1 MDLFINGIAVSVT
14 RKNMKTL
21 RLKVGDGVKVTVSA
35 PLFLP
40 SERIISFIE
49 DKTEWIKSQIEKQKI
64 KKEKETLK
72 FISGEKLSLFGKEY
86 LLKIV
91 ACKKEKVE
99 VLDNEII
106 LFVKESYSLEQMQCL
121 LDGFYK
127 NHLKDAITRKLP
139 YYERVTTLK
148 TSSYAIRK
156 MKTRWGSCNVKSG
169 KITFNIELAKYPVE
183 CLEYVIVHELCH
195 LKHANHKKEFWNL
208 VEKYCPEY
216 KRYRKILKG

>member
-1 MDLFINGIAVSVT
+1 MNLLINGIAVSVT

-21 RLKVGDGVKVTVSA
+21 RLKVSDGGKVTVSA

-40 SERIISFIE
+40 SQRIISFIE
-49 DKTEWIKSQIEKQKI
+49 DKTEWIKSQIEKQKV
-64 KKEKETLK
+64 KKEMQALK
-72 FISGEKLSLFGKEY
+72 FISGERVSLFGKEY
-86 LLKIV
+86 VLKIV
-91 ACKKEKVE
+91 VCGKEKVD

-106 LFVKESYSLEQMQCL
+106 LFVKEDSILERMQSL

-127 NHLKDAITRKLP
+127 KLLKEEITRKLP
-139 YYERVTTLK
+139 YYERVTRLK
-148 TSSYAIRK
+148 SSSFAIRK

-169 KITFNIELAKYPVE
+169 KITFNLELAKFPLE
-183 CLEYVIVHELCH
+183 CLEYVILHELCH

-216 KRYRKILKG
+216 KRYRKMLKV